1 MPLPSRATRG
11 PLTTRRLYGETSA
24 FPDQETRPMSATH
37 SELVR
42 EFCQSLA
49 EGDMSRSRR
58 FLHDDVYYHNQPWSP
73 VTGAAQVCEF
83 LQPFID
89 GTHCALREMHI
100 LYQVCEGEVVMNARE
115 ELWVRGHLK
124 VMLPVA
130 GLFVVVDDAITR
142 WVDYWD
148 LATFK
153 PILDDLVR

>member
-1 MPLPSRATRG
+1 MT
-11 PLTTRRLYGETSA
+11 
-24 FPDQETRPMSATH
+24 ATH

-42 EFCQSLA
+42 AFCQSLTG
-49 EGDMSRSRR
+49 GDMSRARR
-58 FLHDDVYYHNQPWSP
+58 YLHDDVYYHNQPWSP
-73 VTGAAQVCEF
+73 MTGADQVCAF

-89 GTHCALREMHI
+89 GTHASLREMRI

-115 ELWVRGHLK
+115 ELWVRGALQ

-130 GLFVVVDDAITR
+130 GLFVVADDVITR

-153 PILDDLVR
+153 PLLDTLDR